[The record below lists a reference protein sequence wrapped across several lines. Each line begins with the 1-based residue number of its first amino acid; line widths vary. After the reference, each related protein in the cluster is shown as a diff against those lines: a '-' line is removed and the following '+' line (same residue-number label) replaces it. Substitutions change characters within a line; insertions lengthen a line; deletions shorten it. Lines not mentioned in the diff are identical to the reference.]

1 MSNSRRK
8 SSWTVLTILASALVV
23 SFVVYRLF
31 HLQAIVLRGAV
42 TSRNSDPHKELPIGS
57 VLVTV
62 TDNKGTRV
70 LPSVTQTKSA
80 ADDPLAPPI
89 ASDATGFF
97 SIKLPRE
104 VRHGHAITLHFRHSD
119 YQPLDLKDF
128 VGDQLYVVHLVPLHP
143 PTPPTN
149 TAATVVSNVRVR
161 YSIKNMTSAT
171 VGSAVKAFDVEN
183 IGNVPCTAQP
193 CSPDGRWKAAVGS
206 ATIDAGS
213 GNEFRNVRVSCIAG
227 PCPFTRIETDS
238 LSNNRQIVT
247 ATARTWSDTATFL
260 MEAEVFHPMVAQVVH
275 ESYPTI
281 FGPTLNF
288 TLPTGAEGISME
300 ADLNGQTII
309 FPLGPNL
316 FLSWATCN
324 SRTNPDQTR
333 VYRCELKPSY
343 RF

>member
-1 MSNSRRK
+1 MSNSHRK

-70 LPSVTQTKSA
+70 LPSVAQTKSA
-80 ADDPLAPPI
+80 GDDPLAPPI

-104 VRHGHAITLHFRHSD
+104 VRHGHAITLHFRHPD

-128 VGDQLYVVHLVPLHP
+128 VGDQLYVVHLVPLHQ

-206 ATIDAGS
+206 ATIDAGP

-247 ATARTWSDTATFL
+247 AIARTWSDTATFL